1 MIATTNSSI
10 DFPTK
15 PGMDYQISGIGTWNG
30 ATVTLYTYSDDAW
43 RAVPSG
49 AWTADFEIVRTNG
62 DGTQARLT
70 ITSAGGSTS
79 LALNCTEVPK
89 I

>member
-1 MIATTNSSI
+1 MSLLTTNTSLEI
-10 DFPTK
+10 PTM
-15 PGMDYQISGIGTWNG
+15 PGKDYQVSGLGTWNG

-49 AWTADFEIVRTNG
+49 SWTADFEIVRTNG
-62 DGTQARLT
+62 DGTALRLT

-79 LALNCTEVPK
+79 LALNLTECP
-89 I
+89 

>member
-1 MIATTNSSI
+1 MIVATNTSI
-10 DFPTK
+10 EIPTA
-15 PGMDYQISGIGTWNG
+15 PGRDYQISGIGTWGG

-62 DGTQARLT
+62 DGTQMRLT
-70 ITSAGGSTS
+70 VTGAGSTS
-79 LALNCTEVPK
+79 LALNLTEVPK
-89 I
+89 H